1 MESGRGDCIF
11 EANRTFQ
18 SKLHNFFPPF
28 SRLLFVLLDQFFDEV
43 YLPRT
48 RIWAINTRFDVI
60 ACGAERLA
68 VANVDEKSLCSSQ
81 IYHLYKRSGG
91 RQCVCLCIW
100 AEGAKGYSK

>member
-28 SRLLFVLLDQFFDEV
+28 SRLLLVLLDQFFDEV

-60 ACGAERLA
+60 AIATLQSE
-68 VANVDEKSLCSSQ
+68 
-81 IYHLYKRSGG
+81 LYDSFAPLN
-91 RQCVCLCIW
+91 QLVLD
-100 AEGAKGYSK
+100 